1 MSKMLQSEGS
11 LILDPIDGL
20 GLFSPFKK
28 INSIANSYINKLKN
42 TGHKELNSNILVDI
56 IGKKIKKE
64 FLQLRV
70 QE

>member
-1 MSKMLQSEGS
+1 MFKMLQSEGS
-11 LILDPIDGL
+11 LILDPFDGL

-28 INSIANSYINKLKN
+28 INSIANSYINELKN
-42 TGHKELNSNILVDI
+42 TGHKELNSNTLVDI

>member
-28 INSIANSYINKLKN
+28 INSIANSYINELKN